1 MTEDEHGAAT
11 RHFIGLTVTAL
22 AIGLI
27 VLVWSYGLDYL
38 NGSIFEELRYVIFIA
53 FVIGLLSG
61 LQNLHFR
68 LMERSR

>member
-1 MTEDEHGAAT
+1 MSENEQGAGT
-11 RHFIGLTVTAL
+11 HHFIGLTVSTL

-38 NGSIFEELRYVIFIA
+38 NGTIFEELRYVIFTA

-61 LQNLHFR
+61 LQNLLSR
-68 LMERSR
+68 LVNRSR